1 MRSPA
6 GRVFAVAVV
15 AIACVACSGTAPSSA
30 STGSVSIGSTPEEPS
45 PSEGPASAGSSP
57 TAGSGDGS
65 APLLPTAVTR
75 TAVPDDPV
83 AADGTVIADRLDVP
97 WGVDFFPDGDA
108 LVSERDTATLLR
120 ISQDGAVTELAV
132 VAGVTPTAEG
142 GLLGVAVSPDYATDH
157 LIYVYSTT
165 ADDNRVRRG
174 TLDDFREGQDSVIL
188 DGIPRGEIHDGGRI
202 EFGPD
207 GRLYVSTG
215 ETGNPD
221 LSQDKDSLGGKILR
235 INPNGSIPDD
245 NPIAGSPVWTY
256 GHRNVQGLTW
266 DANGRMWAS
275 EFGASSWDEINQI
288 LPGRNYGW
296 PNAEGT
302 SDTTGFADP
311 AAVFSTSSASPSG
324 LAYADGYLWMG
335 ALQGATVWRLTITD
349 NGQLA
354 DPVAITVAPAR
365 TRSIVLAPDG
375 RLWVTTSNT
384 DGRGQPRDDQDK
396 IIAIRP

>member
-1 MRSPA
+1 M
-6 GRVFAVAVV
+6 V
-15 AIACVACSGTAPSSA
+15 AIACVACSGAVP
-30 STGSVSIGSTPEEPS
+30 TGTVSGPVPTVTVPTVSTPEGQAPS
-45 PSEGPASAGSSP
+45 HGTASAAHSP
-57 TAGSGDGS
+57 TTGPGDGS
-65 APLLPTAVTR
+65 APSLPAAVTR

-83 AADGTVIADRLDVP
+83 MADGTVIADRLNVP
-97 WGVDFFPDGDA
+97 WGVAFFPGGDA
-108 LVSERDTATLLR
+108 LVSERDTARLLR
-120 ISQDGAVTELAV
+120 ISQDGLVTEIAV
-132 VAGVTPTAEG
+132 VTGVTPTAEG

-165 ADDNRVRRG
+165 AGDNRLRRG
-174 TLDDFREGQDSVIL
+174 TLDDFRTGRDSVIL

-207 GRLYVSTG
+207 GKLYVSTG
-215 ETGNPD
+215 ETGNPG
-221 LSQDKDSLGGKILR
+221 LSQNKDSLGGKILR
-235 INPNGSIPDD
+235 LNPDGSIPDD
-245 NPIAGSPVWTY
+245 NPFAGSPVWTY

-296 PNAEGT
+296 PDAEGT
-302 SDTTGFADP
+302 SGTPGLADP

-349 NGQLA
+349 SGQLA
-354 DPVAITVAPAR
+354 DPVAIAVAPAR
-365 TRSIVLAPDG
+365 TRSVVLAPDG